1 MIGWPLASFE
11 KIKLQKRF
19 YRKLAI
25 SFQDT
30 PKLLNTEL
38 LYTLSICHNV
48 TLEKYWGFCLM
59 LNEQVVIS
67 Q

>member
-38 LYTLSICHNV
+38 LYTLSICHIGKI
-48 TLEKYWGFCLM
+48 LGIL
-59 LNEQVVIS
+59 LDAQ
-67 Q
+67 